1 MEIPPGLLGYT
12 SSQSCK
18 LKKSLYGLKQ
28 SNRQWYEKLSNLL
41 LTCGYS
47 HAHADHSLFIKAHN
61 SEFTALIV
69 YVDDIVLTGNSLAE
83 IERIKH
89 ILHTNFH
96 IKDLGK
102 LKYFLGIEVAHSDK
116 GISLCQRKYCL
127 DLLKDSGMLGC
138 KPSSTPMDSSLRLHN
153 DSSGFLDDPLSYRR
167 LVGRLVYLTS
177 TRPDIAFATQQLSQF
192 MSKPTKAH
200 HAAAIRVLRYLKG
213 CPGKG
218 LFFPRTCS
226 PHLLGFSD
234 ADWATCIDSR
244 RSITGYCFFIG
255 NSLVSWK
262 TKKQTI
268 VSCSS
273 SEAEYRAL
281 ASATC
286 ELQWLSY
293 LLRDLRIPLSKT
305 PVLYCDNHSALH
317 IAANPVFHERTKHLD
332 IDCHLVR
339 EKSQAGL
346 MLLLPVPSSNQLA
359 DIFTKAL
366 PPQSFST
373 NLSKLQLQ
381 NIFAPPACGGLIE
394 ETYNPSLNKETYNP
408 NLNAT

>member
-1 MEIPPGLLGYT
+1 M
-12 SSQSCK
+12 
-18 LKKSLYGLKQ
+18 KKSLYGLKQ
-28 SNRQWYEKLSNLL
+28 SSRQWYEKLSNLL

-61 SEFTALIV
+61 SEFIALIV

-89 ILHTNFH
+89 ILHINFH

-200 HAAAIRVLRYLKG
+200 HAAAVHVLRYLKG
-213 CPGKG
+213 CPGQG

-262 TKKQTI
+262 TKKQTT
-268 VSCSS
+268 VSRSS
-273 SEAEYRAL
+273 SEAEY
-281 ASATC
+281 
-286 ELQWLSY
+286 
-293 LLRDLRIPLSKT
+293 
-305 PVLYCDNHSALH
+305 
-317 IAANPVFHERTKHLD
+317 
-332 IDCHLVR
+332 
-339 EKSQAGL
+339 
-346 MLLLPVPSSNQLA
+346 
-359 DIFTKAL
+359 
-366 PPQSFST
+366 
-373 NLSKLQLQ
+373 
-381 NIFAPPACGGLIE
+381 
-394 ETYNPSLNKETYNP
+394 
-408 NLNAT
+408 